1 MSSESDRSAQNG
13 SYSMWLFTTE
23 RHGQRKMRI
32 IVLAK
37 QVPDTNEVRIDPVK
51 GTLIRE
57 GVPSILNPDDAN
69 ALEAALEL
77 KDNYPDTRVTVL
89 SMGPPQAMYMLRE
102 CLAMGADEACLLSSR
117 AFGGADT
124 CATST
129 TLAAGVRK
137 IGGYDIIFAG
147 RQAID
152 GDTAQVGPQTAQ
164 RLGLPSVTY
173 VRKIREINERTVVV
187 ERALE
192 DGFEVIEVETPCVLT
207 AIKELNK
214 PRYMTIMQIEE
225 AYNKEISVW
234 DENTLNVSPDS
245 VGLNA
250 SPTQVFRSFTPPPKG
265 AGEMLSGTVT
275 EMAAALVGKLTEKH
289 VI

>member
-1 MSSESDRSAQNG
+1 MVL
-13 SYSMWLFTTE
+13 SM
-23 RHGQRKMRI
+23 KI
-32 IVLAK
+32 IVCAK
-37 QVPDTNEVRIDPVK
+37 QVPDTNEVKIDPVK

-77 KDNYPDTRVTVL
+77 KDRYPGTTVSVI
-89 SMGPPQAMYMLRE
+89 SMGPPQANYMLRE
-102 CLAMGADEACLLSSR
+102 CLAMGADEAYLLSSR

-129 TLAAGVRK
+129 TIAAGVRK
-137 IGGYDIIFAG
+137 ISDYDIIFAG

-173 VRKIREINERTVVV
+173 VQNIREIKENTIIV

-192 DGFEVIEVETPCVLT
+192 DGFEVIEVNKPCMLT
-207 AIKELNK
+207 AVKELNT
-214 PRYMTIMQIEE
+214 PRYMTIEQIEA
-225 AYNKEISVW
+225 AYKKDIIVW
-234 DENTLNVSPDS
+234 NEDDVKLSPEDC
-245 VGLNA
+245 GLKA

-265 AGEMLSGTVT
+265 AGEMLTGTIP
-275 EMAAALVGKLTEKH
+275 EMAAALIGRLTEKH
-289 VI
+289 VL